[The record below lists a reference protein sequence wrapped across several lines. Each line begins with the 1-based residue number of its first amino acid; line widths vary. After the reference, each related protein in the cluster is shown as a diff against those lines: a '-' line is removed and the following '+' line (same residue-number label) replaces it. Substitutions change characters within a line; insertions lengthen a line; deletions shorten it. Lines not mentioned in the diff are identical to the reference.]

1 MPIVDARGLAR
12 TYHRGSAD
20 VGVLQ
25 GIELQV
31 DRGDMVA
38 IVGPSGAGKTT
49 LLNLLGGLDR
59 PDAGSLVVD
68 GVDLVAASESGLD
81 AFRRRSVG
89 FVFQFFNLLGAADA
103 RDNVAYGLLA
113 RGMKWRD
120 ARVRAAEV
128 LEGFGLGDRLH
139 HRPGELSGG
148 EQQRV
153 AIARAVAGEPSLLL
167 ADEPTGD
174 VDGDATDHI
183 MATIEDLNH
192 RTGLTVVMVTHDPAV
207 AARMGTVL
215 RLGGGRLI
223 EEPR

>member
-38 IVGPSGAGKTT
+38 IVGPSGGGKTT
-49 LLNLLGGLDR
+49 LLNLVGGLDR

>member
-38 IVGPSGAGKTT
+38 IVGPSGGGKTT
-49 LLNLLGGLDR
+49 LLNLVGGLDR

-120 ARVRAAEV
+120 ARVRAADV